1 MSEKKDNHIA
11 FNAALVAVVSQV
23 GILTIALIG
32 LSLFGG
38 LFLDKQFDTKPLFT
52 ILLLIISGP
61 IGIYLMIKIVRKATA
76 GLQTVE
82 NEKQKES

>member
-1 MSEKKDNHIA
+1 MSEKKDQHIA

-23 GILTIALIG
+23 GILTIALIAG
-32 LSLFGG
+32 ALLVG
-38 LFLDKQFDTKPLFT
+38 LFLDKRFDTKPLFT
-52 ILLLIISGP
+52 LLLLLASGP
-61 IGIYLMIKIVRKATA
+61 TGIYLMIQIVKRATR